1 MFWQMLIFG
10 IVILAILLVSVFNKY
25 FLWNNLYKKG
35 GKDVYK
41 KVSQKERLGVRDKIW
56 L

>member
-10 IVILAILLVSVFNKY
+10 IVIFAILVVSVFNKY

-35 GKDVYK
+35 GKDVHK
-41 KVSQKERLGVRDKIW
+41 RVSEKTRL
-56 L
+56 